1 MEHAYIEGYAA
12 KLLGWPT
19 EGEGVW
25 SINVGV
31 APLGSGFGVV
41 NLPETQRQA
50 GENLYQDT
58 QNTVR
63 ALIGK

>member
-41 NLPETQRQA
+41 NLPETQRHRIFIRTLKIQ
-50 GENLYQDT
+50 Y
-58 QNTVR
+58 V
-63 ALIGK
+63 I